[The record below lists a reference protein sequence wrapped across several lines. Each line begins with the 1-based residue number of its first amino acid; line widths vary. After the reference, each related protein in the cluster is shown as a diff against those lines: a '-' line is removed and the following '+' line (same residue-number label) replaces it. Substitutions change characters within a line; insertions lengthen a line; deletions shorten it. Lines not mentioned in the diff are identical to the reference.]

1 MLPEWVDVRD
11 IAAELITGGITNE
24 LTLATPTLH
33 APGSREDDETRRG
46 RGEGGRVEPVVVR
59 VFGNGTDA
67 FLDRAA
73 ENRAVRAL
81 NAHGFGATCLA
92 TFANGRVE
100 EALTRLRPMTPAEMP
115 SPGGAAAIAGAMAR
129 LHSLPLDIVPA
140 STSAPTSA
148 PTSASTGTR
157 RTTYD
162 VLREWLRNAKAWD
175 FRPAAAAA
183 RGSTVE
189 AMRAARDA
197 LGLDAI
203 DIDEEVGRLAAA
215 AAHAA
220 RAGGGVARSVSDAA
234 AFVPLHNDALAGNF
248 LVDASWDA
256 KSGKP
261 PREMRTIDFEYMCV
275 GPRGFDVANH
285 FIEHAGFECDWSL
298 LPDADTRFRFY
309 RAYQSSLAYQ
319 SCLHSQ
325 TDAASAAAADSIES
339 LELEVALMTPVSHLW
354 WGLWAVM
361 QATMSAIDFDYLGY
375 AAKRLEAFRET
386 RTTSLERRVQVTS

>member
-1 MLPEWVDVRD
+1 
-11 IAAELITGGITNE
+11 
-24 LTLATPTLH
+24 
-33 APGSREDDETRRG
+33 
-46 RGEGGRVEPVVVR
+46 
-59 VFGNGTDA
+59 
-67 FLDRAA
+67 
-73 ENRAVRAL
+73 
-81 NAHGFGATCLA
+81 
-92 TFANGRVE
+92 
-100 EALTRLRPMTPAEMP
+100 
-115 SPGGAAAIAGAMAR
+115 
-129 LHSLPLDIVPA
+129 
-140 STSAPTSA
+140 
-148 PTSASTGTR
+148 
-157 RTTYD
+157 
-162 VLREWLRNAKAWD
+162 
-175 FRPAAAAA
+175 
-183 RGSTVE
+183 VE

-215 AAHAA
+215 HAA
-220 RAGGGVARSVSDAA
+220 RAGVQGVSKGVSSVSDAA

-248 LVDASWDA
+248 LVDANWHA

-298 LPDADTRFRFY
+298 LPDAETRFRFY
-309 RAYQSSLAYQ
+309 RAYQSSLVYQ
-319 SCLHSQ
+319 SCIHSQ
-325 TDAASAAAADSIES
+325 TEATSAAAADSIES

-375 AAKRLEAFRET
+375 AARRLEAFRET

>member
-1 MLPEWVDVRD
+1 MDVRD
-11 IAAELITGGITNE
+11 IAVEPITGGITNE
-24 LTLATPTLH
+24 LTLAIPTVH
-33 APGSREDDETRRG
+33 APGSREGDETRRG
-46 RGEGGRVEPVVVR
+46 GGGEGRVEPVVVR

-129 LHSLPLDIVPA
+129 LHSLPLDVVPA
-140 STSAPTSA
+140 STSAPI
-148 PTSASTGTR
+148 GTR

-197 LGLDAI
+197 LGLDDI
-203 DIDEEVGRLAAA
+203 DIDDEVGRLEAAAA

-220 RAGGGVARSVSDAA
+220 RVGVGGACSVSISDAA

-248 LVDASWDA
+248 LVDPFWDA

-261 PREMRTIDFEYMCV
+261 PREMRTIDFEYICV

-309 RAYQSSLAYQ
+309 RAYQSSLDVYR
-319 SCLHSQ
+319 SRPPSQ
-325 TDAASAAAADSIES
+325 TDAASAAAGDSIES
-339 LELEVALMTPVSHLW
+339 MELEVALMTPVSHLW

-361 QATMSAIDFDYLGY
+361 QATTSAIDFDYLGY